1 MRQEGHGAPASWT
14 RRPPPQR
21 QKQTPRCLPLPP
33 SLPLPL
39 GGQSSRFLR
48 KGTDPHR
55 PLPGKRLGGGGG
67 VGTAQT
73 PSAGEWKPQLL
84 CPEVPGRALP
94 SQPLSRCISH
104 PEATEAPELIPQSSP
119 TPSPVHWSAAPNTA
133 PDRDG
138 QASQAV
144 LSSPQSWDGVGA
156 PLPSRRPAHPNRV
169 SQLLRGFRPLSA
181 PPAGQRS
188 VPFLVPS
195 AFSTP
200 PLPPFQMLP
209 FHSDHF
215 ISKAT
220 NC

>member
-1 MRQEGHGAPASWT
+1 MGLRPHGHGGLHLRDRSKPHAASPSPRPCLCPSEARAPGSSEKGLTLTA
-14 RRPPPQR
+14 
-21 QKQTPRCLPLPP
+21 P
-33 SLPLPL
+33 SRE
-39 GGQSSRFLR
+39 SAWV
-48 KGTDPHR
+48 
-55 PLPGKRLGGGGG
+55 GGGG